1 MAPERSWMGTSLIW
15 PQEEGNYAAA
25 ENHNVY
31 TLLSLP
37 VREGPLSCE
46 WGSCLAHQEVLGET
60 RMDHNYRYLLFIN
73 EWGPQKRFF
82 HCREFKGRKSWNKS
96 LKNRFSYDRYRES
109 PAYKQVLLQGPINN
123 LFQMFSFANGNCQ
136 YAFSITHLVY
146 SFFFGFWNQ
155 MSCFTLRL
163 LSFIKKEKKKKVLGR
178 PQLHF
183 GRWV

>member
-123 LFQMFSFANGNCQ
+123 LFQNSLIHFVLADLLWKS
-136 YAFSITHLVY
+136 HLRSVY
-146 SFFFGFWNQ
+146 
-155 MSCFTLRL
+155 LRI
-163 LSFIKKEKKKKVLGR
+163 S
-178 PQLHF
+178 
-183 GRWV
+183 